1 MTETVAAYLRDAV
14 FQTIG
19 ITAASFVIA
28 ILAGIPL
35 GLIVA
40 REDTAGRI
48 VSALVAIVRA
58 IPELVLAIVAVVAV
72 GLGPI
77 AGIVALGAHYTAVL
91 AKFTAE
97 LLHAVR
103 REPAEALRATGATRT
118 AAALVGLLPAAWPGL
133 VGFAAYAIESIARG
147 AVIVGVVGAGGLGAG
162 LIQSLNLA
170 DYKTFGVLLAVLVAL
185 VIGVDA
191 LSDRLRRSASPRNV
205 AIAFAAIAVI
215 AVVSLATSDDP
226 PWSHVHGM
234 FGHVAGFIASAL
246 PPDLSAR
253 VLTLAWQGALVSLAV
268 AVAGTAIGILLAIP
282 FALAVATPL
291 ARGWM
296 RGTGWRPLSWLP
308 ELPARFVLAIA
319 RATPPVAIGLIGLS
333 IVGLGPKAGIFA
345 LAIHTAGVLG
355 KLLAESLD
363 VEEPGPAMALVAS
376 GSTASAAT
384 AFALVPSALPSL
396 AAHVLY
402 RFEWNVRASTVLG
415 MIGAGGLGQALYNA
429 QQLLFYRQLA
439 TYVIVAVLLVLIVD
453 AAASPLRASLRI
465 SRLATSADEL

>member
-1 MTETVAAYLRDAV
+1 VTETVVAYLRDAV
-14 FQTIG
+14 LQTIG
-19 ITAASFVIA
+19 ITAAAFVIA
-28 ILAGIPL
+28 IVAGIPL
-35 GLIVA
+35 GLVVA
-40 REDTAGRI
+40 REDVAGRS
-48 VSALVAIVRA
+48 VSALVAVVRA

-77 AGIVALGAHYTAVL
+77 AGIVALGVHYTAVL

-118 AAALVGLLPAAWPGL
+118 AAYVVGLFPAAWPGL

-147 AVIVGVVGAGGLGAG
+147 AVIVGVVGAGGLGAD
-162 LIQSLNLA
+162 LIQALNLA
-170 DYKTFGVLLAVLVAL
+170 EYPTFGLLLAVLVTL

-191 LSDRLRRSASPRNV
+191 ASDRLRRGASPRGV
-205 AIAFAAIAVI
+205 ALAFVAIAVI
-215 AVVSLATSDDP
+215 AVASLATSDDP
-226 PWSHVHGM
+226 PWTHIHGIAA
-234 FGHVAGFIASAL
+234 HVAGFIASAL

-268 AVAGTAIGILLAIP
+268 AVAGTAIGVVLAIP
-282 FALAVATPL
+282 FALAIATPL

-296 RGTGWRPLSWLP
+296 RGTGWRPWSWVA
-308 ELPARFVLAIA
+308 EGPARIVLAVS

-363 VEEPGPAMALVAS
+363 VAAGGPAVALVAS

-384 AFALVPSALPSL
+384 AIALVPSALPSL
-396 AAHVLY
+396 AAHTVY

-415 MIGAGGLGQALYNA
+415 MIGAGGLGQVLYNA

-439 TYVIVAVLLVLIVD
+439 TYVIVAVGLVLLVD
-453 AAASPLRASLRI
+453 AAASPLRRRLRI
-465 SRLATSADEL
+465 SRLATNADEL

>member
-1 MTETVAAYLRDAV
+1 MTETVVAYLRDAV
-14 FQTIG
+14 LQTIG

-28 ILAGIPL
+28 IVCGIPL
-35 GLIVA
+35 GLVVA
-40 REDTAGRI
+40 REDAAGRI
-48 VSALVAIVRA
+48 VSAIVAVMRA

-118 AAALVGLLPAAWPGL
+118 AAYLVGLLPAAWPGL

-162 LIQSLNLA
+162 LIQALNLA
-170 DYKTFGVLLAVLVAL
+170 DYRTFGVLLAVLVAL
-185 VIGVDA
+185 VVAVDA
-191 LSDRLRRSASPRNV
+191 LSDRLRRGASPRNV
-205 AIAFAAIAVI
+205 AFAFIAIAAV

-226 PWSHVHGM
+226 PWTHVHGIVA
-234 FGHVAGFIASAL
+234 HVAGFIASSL
-246 PPDLSAR
+246 PPDLSAH
-253 VLTLAWQGALVSLAV
+253 VLTLAWQGVLVSLAV
-268 AVAGTAIGILLAIP
+268 AVAGTLIGIVLAIP
-282 FALAVATPL
+282 FALAIAAPL
-291 ARGWM
+291 ARGWT
-296 RGTGWRPLSWLP
+296 RGTGWRPWSWLT
-308 ELPARFVLAIA
+308 EVPARFVLAVS
-319 RATPPVAIGLIGLS
+319 RATPPVALGLIGLS

-355 KLLAESLD
+355 KLLAESL
-363 VEEPGPAMALVAS
+363 ETAEPGPASALVAT
-376 GSTASAAT
+376 GSTASTAV
-384 AFALVPSALPSL
+384 AFALLPSALPSL

-439 TYVIVAVLLVLIVD
+439 TYVIVAVLLVLIID
-453 AAASPLRASLRI
+453 AAASPLREGLRI
-465 SRLATSADEL
+465 SRLATSADEI